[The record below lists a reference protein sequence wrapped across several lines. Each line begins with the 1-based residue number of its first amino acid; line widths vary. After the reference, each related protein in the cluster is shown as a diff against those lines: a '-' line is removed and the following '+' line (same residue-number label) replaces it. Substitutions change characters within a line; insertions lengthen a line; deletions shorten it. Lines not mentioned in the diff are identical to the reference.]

1 MKKILVSICL
11 LAFLYLNISCFC
23 KGPRLTQT
31 LVDSSSVIFEGTVA
45 KVDTIDDEEYEVN
58 ITFHVIKQF
67 KGDLTKTIV
76 VRSTKSSCGFFYKTK
91 EMSESIGRKYLMYCC
106 KENGIYG
113 YHYCSDRRVR
123 FPLKRDYKSEY
134 TSKSESITNY
144 SKRKM
149 EYKNELVA
157 LDSIIRK
164 F

>member
-1 MKKILVSICL
+1 MKNKLFSICL
-11 LAFLYLNISCFC
+11 LGFLYLNLSCFC
-23 KGPRLTQT
+23 KGPRLSQT
-31 LVDSSSVIFEGTVA
+31 LIDSSSVIFEGTVD
-45 KVDTIDDEEYEVN
+45 KVDILDEEEYEVS
-58 ITFHVIKQF
+58 ITFKVLKQF
-67 KGDLTKTIV
+67 KGDLAKTIV
-76 VRSTKSSCGFFYKTK
+76 VKSTKSSCGFFFKDK
-91 EMSESIGRKYLMYCC
+91 EIAESIGRKFLMYCC

-134 TSKSESITNY
+134 TSKSESVTNY